1 MTAHLAVDPHAT
13 EVLREA
19 ALWRALGRLFECPD
33 DHWRA
38 DISSLTRELDVPAL
52 RTAAAA
58 IDDSVTPGQYFSV
71 FGPGGPAPPREA
83 SYHESLELGSLMSEL
98 AGYYHAFAYA
108 PGHTEPLDHVAVE
121 LNFVSYLKLKEAYAY
136 AQGHDE
142 RAEVAARAAAR
153 FISEHLTRIA
163 TPLAALLAD
172 SHLPYLAHASALLAA
187 KVGARP
193 VTSRL
198 PMLHTPPSDDDDGDV
213 ECGMP

>member
-19 ALWRALGRLFECPD
+19 AFWRALGRLFECPD

-38 DISSLTRELDVPAL
+38 DIQSLTRELNVPEL

-58 IDDSVTPGQYFSV
+58 IADSATPGQYFSV

-83 SYHESLELGSLMSEL
+83 SYHESLELGSLMSDL
-98 AGYYHAFAYA
+98 ARYYHAFAYA
-108 PGHTEPLDHVAVE
+108 PGNTEPLDHVAVE

-142 RAEVAARAAAR
+142 RAEIASRAAAQ
-153 FISEHLTRIA
+153 FVNEHLTRIA
-163 TPLAALLAD
+163 TPLAALLAG
-172 SHLPYLAHASALLAA
+172 SHLRYLAHASALLAA
-187 KVGARP
+187 RVGARP
-193 VTSRL
+193 ATTRL
-198 PMLHTPPSDDDDGDV
+198 PMLPIAAPDDDGDS